1 MKQPI
6 FTPPI
11 EKCAVCGAEAKCI
24 DWNFNMRYRVMCD
37 KNHIATGE
45 FNTRHRAICRWN
57 NEQKKVTSNAVYTT
71 TDKPGPVLAHADL
84 HDELSSNGA
93 DEEQA

>member
-6 FTPPI
+6 FTPKI
-11 EKCAVCGAEAKCI
+11 QKCAVCGAEAKCI

-45 FNTRHRAICRWN
+45 FNTKHRAICRWN
-57 NEQKKVTSNAVYTT
+57 NEQIKVTSNAGGEAT
-71 TDKPGPVLAHADL
+71 
-84 HDELSSNGA
+84 GA
-93 DEEQA
+93 ALCDRSPRP